1 LCSPVTTP
9 TARLPRT
16 PTWGLFDVVITLVL
30 TVVLVVVVSIAM
42 EIISA
47 PLGAVVILGSLV
59 SWVGLAGWPILAA
72 KFRGNG
78 AVIDFDIRFSASD
91 IRWGVIGGAVGLGLA
106 ALAAG
111 ITMLIVGD
119 FNSAA
124 GVAAEQLVQQSGV
137 LVWVIFGLLLMVGAP
152 IAEELAFRG
161 LFFGALVKR
170 GIRPTWVI
178 IITAAAFALFH
189 FEPQRMLVLFV
200 VGLTFGYVRYKSG
213 SLGAAM
219 IAHGVNNAPAALYVM
234 VGMPEVTP

>member
-1 LCSPVTTP
+1 MTVPATHIPQTP
-9 TARLPRT
+9 R
-16 PTWGLFDVVITLVL
+16 WGLFDVVITLVL
-30 TVVLVVVVSIAM
+30 TLVLVVVLSISL
-42 EIISA
+42 EIMSA
-47 PLGAVVILGSLV
+47 PFGAVVILGSLV
-59 SWVGLAGWPILAA
+59 SWVGLAGWPILVAR
-72 KFRGNG
+72 FRGNG
-78 AVIDFDIRFSASD
+78 AVIDFNIRFTASD

-111 ITMLIVGD
+111 LTMLIVGD

-124 GVAAEQLVQQSGV
+124 GVAAEQLVSQSGV
-137 LVWVIFGLLLMVGAP
+137 LVWVTFGLLLMVGAP

-161 LFFGALVKR
+161 LFFGALTKR

-200 VGLTFGYVRYKSG
+200 AGLTFGFVRYKSG

-219 IAHGVNNAPAALYVM
+219 IAHGVNNAPAAIYVM
-234 VGMPEVTP
+234 LGMPEVTP